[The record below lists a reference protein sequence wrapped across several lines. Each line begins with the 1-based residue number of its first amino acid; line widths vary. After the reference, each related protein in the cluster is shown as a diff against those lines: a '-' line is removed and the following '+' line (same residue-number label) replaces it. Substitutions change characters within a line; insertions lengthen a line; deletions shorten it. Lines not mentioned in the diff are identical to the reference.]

1 MGEVYQDLPE
11 ARDHHEPE
19 TRNQKQETFFRFV
32 VRLSGDPMLVE
43 FEQRGDIC
51 ILRLHGRFATGQDSA
66 YLRAKT
72 DEIKSAGYSKVLA
85 DFSQVSYIDS
95 TGIGFLIGI
104 YTSILKNASGRFVL
118 ANLNR
123 RVRDVLELTRLAN
136 VIPIYPTEDAALEAL
151 EAGEKSSAG
160 QAT

>member
-1 MGEVYQDLPE
+1 
-11 ARDHHEPE
+11 
-19 TRNQKQETFFRFV
+19 
-32 VRLSGDPMLVE
+32 MLVE
-43 FEQRGDIC
+43 FQFREGIC

-72 DEIKSAGYSKVLA
+72 EEIKSSGCAKVLA
-85 DFSQVSYIDS
+85 DFSEVSYIDS

-104 YTSILKNASGRFVL
+104 YTSILKNANGRFVL

-136 VIPIYPTEDAALEAL
+136 VIPIYPNEEAALAAL
-151 EAGEKSSAG
+151 QEGRKFTAP
-160 QAT
+160 QAS